1 MSDAINLCKQY
12 LDGSTINLEKHL
24 KETLGEP
31 ISLPECIE
39 NLLGEHWANS
49 EEVEPNLLSL
59 FELMTGSEY
68 SRVCRDNTYN
78 QENDLDSFA
87 VITVY
92 ADISCPDWCWRR
104 DVFVAVEIG
113 GGGDP
118 RYSSYS
124 PARIYRLEDGC
135 IGDTGFLEWRLGYW
149 CEPICDRYDETLI
162 DSINDRL
169 GCGYSSYPYGELE
182 SFLEAKPIWSDKRGA
197 FIGKLEGISF
207 PVRILPQPPAY

>member
-1 MSDAINLCKQY
+1 MSDAVNLCKQY
-12 LDGSTINLEKHL
+12 LYGSTINLEEHL
-24 KETLGEP
+24 RETLGEP

-39 NLLGEHWANS
+39 NLLGQHWANS
-49 EEVEPNLLSL
+49 EEAEPNLLSL

-68 SRVCRDNTYN
+68 SQVWRDNTYN

-92 ADISCPDWCWRR
+92 ADTSCPDWCWRR

-118 RYSSYS
+118 RYSPYS
-124 PARIYRLEDGC
+124 PARIYRLEDCC

-149 CEPICDRYDETLI
+149 CEPICNRYDETLI

-169 GCGYSSYPYGELE
+169 GCGYSSYTYGELE

-197 FIGKLEGISF
+197 FIGKLEGIPF

>member
-1 MSDAINLCKQY
+1 MPDAINLCKQY
-12 LDGSTINLEKHL
+12 LDGSTINLEQHL

-31 ISLPECIE
+31 ISLPECIQ

-49 EEVEPNLLSL
+49 EEVGPNLLSL

-68 SRVCRDNTYN
+68 SQVWRDNTYN

-92 ADISCPDWCWRR
+92 ADTSCPDWCWRR

-118 RYSSYS
+118 RYSPYS

-149 CEPICDRYDETLI
+149 CEPICNRYDETLI

-169 GCGYSSYPYGELE
+169 GCGYSNYPYGELE
-182 SFLEAKPIWSDKRGA
+182 LFLEAKPIWSDKRGA
-197 FIGKLEGISF
+197 FIGKLEGIPF

>member
-1 MSDAINLCKQY
+1 MIDAINLDTSY
-12 LDGSTINLEKHL
+12 LDGSTINLKAHL

-31 ISLPECIE
+31 IKLPECIE
-39 NLLGEHWANS
+39 NLLEDNWANS
-49 EEVEPNLLSL
+49 EEVEPSLLSL
-59 FELMTGSEY
+59 FELMTGFEY
-68 SRVCRDNTYN
+68 KEVWRDNTYN

-92 ADISCPDWCWRR
+92 ADINCPDWCWRR

-113 GGGDP
+113 SGGDP
-118 RYSSYS
+118 RYSAYA
-124 PARIYRLEDGC
+124 PARIYCLEDGC

-169 GCGYSSYPYGELE
+169 GCGYSGYPYGELE
-182 SFLEAKPIWSDKRGA
+182 SFLEAKPIWSESRQA
-197 FIGKLEGISF
+197 FVGRLEGIPF
-207 PVRILPQPPAY
+207 PVKILPQPPAY